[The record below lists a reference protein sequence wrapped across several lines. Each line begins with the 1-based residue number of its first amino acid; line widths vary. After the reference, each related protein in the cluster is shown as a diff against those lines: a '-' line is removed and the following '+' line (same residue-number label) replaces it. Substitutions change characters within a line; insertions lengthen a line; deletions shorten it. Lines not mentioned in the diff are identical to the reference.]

1 MGECKNVNIYEQR
14 QELRMFPWNW
24 VQICNEADL
33 KLKCASQQQGRQ
45 STTSFLHSSSF
56 SLYNKCL
63 TSFLNTLVGS
73 MCFYFSF
80 RAGSPCY
87 EISIF
92 LLIIFCNNSRMYY
105 NLVAVSW
112 LKHSPWLII
121 LWLWT
126 VLVSSKSQFTMPGLL
141 NCTSGLSRACKYLY
155 RF

>member
-1 MGECKNVNIYEQR
+1 MNIYEQR

-24 VQICNEADL
+24 VQTCNEADL
-33 KLKCASQQQGRQ
+33 KLKCASQHQGRQ
-45 STTSFLHSSSF
+45 STTSFFHSFF
-56 SLYNKCL
+56 SLKQMSHILLKYRP
-63 TSFLNTLVGS
+63 LVGS
-73 MCFYFSF
+73 MFFLIFLF

-87 EISIF
+87 EIGIF

-112 LKHSPWLII
+112 LKHSPSLII

-126 VLVSSKSQFTMPGLL
+126 MLVSSKSQFTMPGLL
-141 NCTSGLSRACKYLY
+141 DCTSGLLSACKYLY